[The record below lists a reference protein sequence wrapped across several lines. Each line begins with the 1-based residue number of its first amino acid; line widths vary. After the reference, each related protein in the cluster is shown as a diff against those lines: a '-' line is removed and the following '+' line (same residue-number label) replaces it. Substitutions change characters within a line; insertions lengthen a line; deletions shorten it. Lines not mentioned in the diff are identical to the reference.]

1 MRHLLPTLARLFG
14 LSKEDRDELA
24 RWAASPEVRGQRRA
38 MPNLYSQEV
47 AAPRVVEIVNS
58 ILARAYARS
67 DELGGFE
74 FLPPFGGWEKFSS
87 TPLNAPIP
95 PLPAEASSSDSDS
108 DTETLVL

>member
-47 AAPRVVEIVNS
+47 AALRVVEIVNS
-58 ILARAYARS
+58 ILARAYAWS

-74 FLPPFGGWEKFSS
+74 LLPPFGGWEQFSA

-95 PLPAEASSSDSDS
+95 PLPAEGSSSDSDS
-108 DTETLVL
+108 DTDTLVL